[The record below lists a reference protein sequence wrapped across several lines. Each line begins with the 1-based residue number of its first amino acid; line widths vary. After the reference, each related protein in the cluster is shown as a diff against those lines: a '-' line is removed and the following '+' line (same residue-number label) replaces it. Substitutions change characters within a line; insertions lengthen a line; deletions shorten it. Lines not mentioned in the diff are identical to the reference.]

1 MGSPRVFGSTVR
13 PTPEI
18 VRTYHERVAVDRAAR
33 LTTPTTRPPYHSP
46 PPLHGFALAPSGAAT
61 IQFPAWVLMLADTLR
76 PNAGGV
82 SPVPSNTP
90 PSNGT
95 SPGLQPTLFD
105 SLGNFFSRYPQ
116 CVTVPALFMTEFGG
130 AMPLVNEAWSKLF
143 GVDTGSH
150 WRSAGQLAWAVP
162 IAVLLPFILFG
173 AQALPQ
179 KAYARIKASA
189 LDPMKERIRA
199 ADEHGPRYTKRSR
212 RRAPRGEFLHASLDG
227 GMAYGVNPYFRRHFG
242 PRRGYAY
249 SLTAE
254 LAKSAALYTATGA
267 VLELPFLAFVPSA
280 TLLSIGANTG
290 GAYVAQIWGSLG
302 APAGRI
308 LAAFTCLFFSSHAI
322 SGLEAVATQSD
333 DIPDGI
339 GYAAQLLVGG
349 ALSYLFIRKAK
360 GDAASL
366 AVAPPPATAVRRAA

>member
-18 VRTYHERVAVDRAAR
+18 ARRHQQHFAVDRAAQR
-33 LTTPTTRPPYHSP
+33 YQSP
-46 PPLHGFALAPSGAAT
+46 PPPHGCALAPSGAAT
-61 IQFPAWVLMLADTLR
+61 IQFPAWIMMLGDALQPSAGGASAASSRTPASHGTPPGLR
-76 PNAGGV
+76 P
-82 SPVPSNTP
+82 S
-90 PSNGT
+90 
-95 SPGLQPTLFD
+95 LFD

-130 AMPLVNEAWSKLF
+130 AMPLVNEAWSRLF

-150 WRSAGQLAWAVP
+150 WRSPGQLAWAVP
-162 IAVLLPFILFG
+162 IALLLPYILFG

-189 LDPMKERIRA
+189 LDPMADRIRI
-199 ADEHGPRYTKRSR
+199 ADERAPRHTARGR
-212 RRAPRGEFLHASLDG
+212 RRAPRGALLHASLDG
-227 GMAYGVNPYFRRHFG
+227 GMAYGVNPHFRRHFG

-249 SLTAE
+249 GFFAE

-267 VLELPFLAFVPSA
+267 VLDLPLQSFVPSA

-308 LAAFTCLFFSSHAI
+308 LAAFTCLFFTSHAI
-322 SGLEAVATQSD
+322 SGLEAVAAQSD

-366 AVAPPPATAVRRAA
+366 ATAPPPAAAAHSAA